1 MTHANIPSTAGLTS
15 TIPLAGAEHGRL
27 VVEGGTGALEVLA
40 GPSPDALLDATFVG
54 DRPHVRASDG
64 EVVMTYPTGLV
75 AWFTR
80 RFGQS
85 GASGLN
91 GVWTAST

>member
-64 EVVMTYPTGLV
+64 D
-75 AWFTR
+75 
-80 RFGQS
+80 
-85 GASGLN
+85 ASCE
-91 GVWTAST
+91 A